1 MQNLKEAIH
10 FSSYSTNAM
19 KNSLFLSKFFFCLVF
34 SPTKQR
40 TLPQY
45 SQETRNSTLNYLHEM
60 TNLFEATNQQQLNTL
75 S

>member
-19 KNSLFLSKFFFCLVF
+19 KNSLFLSKFFCLVF
-34 SPTKQR
+34 SQTKQR